1 MVGLT
6 TQALKKTLGRSF
18 VTLQTLKTIVVEVE
32 ATLNNRPLT
41 YVTSD
46 VANVEPLTP
55 AHLLYGKRT
64 VSLPHSYDDDPED
77 PDYVVSESRI
87 RKRLTMQPC

>member
-1 MVGLT
+1 MQILE
-6 TQALKKTLGRSF
+6 
-18 VTLQTLKTIVVEVE
+18 TIVVEVE

-41 YVTSD
+41 YETSD
-46 VANVEPLTP
+46 VADVEPLTP

-77 PDYVVSESRI
+77 PYYVVSESRI
-87 RKRLTMQPC
+87 RKRLTNCCNISRQGGRRNTLLV